1 MRGSLLGDTDAKNY
15 SMENSLEHTR
25 LGLQTGPECLSEPYS
40 SSGWI
45 ASKSNAV
52 KDAKDGR
59 TEREMLRRAVAKRQ
73 EREERIAKTRYLRER
88 RGSTLSAGSKR
99 LLS

>member
-1 MRGSLLGDTDAKNY
+1 
-15 SMENSLEHTR
+15 
-25 LGLQTGPECLSEPYS
+25 
-40 SSGWI
+40 
-45 ASKSNAV
+45 V